1 MQSASI
7 FEPSVDA
14 DFDILMSWFANAR
27 DVGRWGGPEFEFP
40 YTAASFRRD
49 CHWPGMA
56 SYSLRDPGNGL
67 VAFGQ
72 FYDRGGYINLA
83 RIGVRPGL
91 RGEGIGRFFMTRL
104 MAVGRET
111 LQLPAYSLYVYRD
124 NEAALRCY
132 QGLGFDVKPYPSGEK
147 LADVC
152 YYMTRP
158 VTDDAG
164 EDDNNKKTEGEN
176 R

>member
-1 MQSASI
+1 MRAAPT

-14 DFDILMSWFANAR
+14 DFDVLMSWFSNEH

-40 YTAASFRRD
+40 FTPSSFRRD

-56 SYSLRDPGNGL
+56 SYSLRDAHRDL
-67 VAFGQ
+67 LAFGQ

-91 RGEGIGRFFMTRL
+91 RGQGIGRLFVTKL
-104 MAVGRET
+104 MAVGREQ

-124 NEAALRCY
+124 SESALRCY
-132 QGLGFDVKPYPSGEK
+132 RALGFDVKPFPSGEK
-147 LADVC
+147 LADLC

-164 EDDNNKKTEGEN
+164 EDHNTKKIAGEK